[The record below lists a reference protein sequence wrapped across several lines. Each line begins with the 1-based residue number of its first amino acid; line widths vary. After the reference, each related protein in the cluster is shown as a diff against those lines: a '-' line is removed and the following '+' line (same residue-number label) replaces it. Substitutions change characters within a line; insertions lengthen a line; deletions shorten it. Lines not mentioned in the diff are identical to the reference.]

1 MNALQNEL
9 TYAKSI
15 ITAEE
20 YQLAVMQSQKSE
32 TQKILDTIAL
42 RKLEIDTEI
51 QKNKQLLLEK
61 QNDLKA
67 EEQAYKELARTRVN
81 LENQYYDLFKSNI
94 DGVKQSLQETI
105 ELMMRLNR
113 LRSWNVTSS
122 ILSLARASWWPVGWG
137 QSYLVGEKWPEIF
150 TPGVSWNIIP
160 NNKIGWGSSIVI
172 QISWVFGSDAAE
184 EIGDMIV
191 SKLKRASYV

>member
-1 MNALQNEL
+1 MSAEDIIKMNALQNEL

-113 LRSWNVTSS
+113 LRS
-122 ILSLARASWWPVGWG
+122 
-137 QSYLVGEKWPEIF
+137 
-150 TPGVSWNIIP
+150 
-160 NNKIGWGSSIVI
+160 
-172 QISWVFGSDAAE
+172 
-184 EIGDMIV
+184 
-191 SKLKRASYV
+191 